1 MTDYQA
7 FARQLITGLSPEIRD
22 GLGASPKAVIEGLGI
37 RVQEFDTF
45 TYLDGDCSCDGIYAP
60 GPPTGIGYRPTPRSR
75 RDLFT
80 LNHEFAHHAIRQ
92 DGQILSELA
101 DIDDDGGKG
110 AEERICDA
118 FAGLVL
124 IPDDTT
130 DLVLGD
136 EKPFAHHVGDLYE
149 ASSGSREACAVRL
162 AERIPGFGYMAIA
175 DPADKSIRFASPSA
189 SNPYPW
195 RRGTE
200 LPNNHPM
207 LRAAE
212 KGEYRGQGPVVWPS
226 GERRELWIDAVSYRN
241 EVHAVLVDNRY
252 WTGSGVSVLD
262 GGVRTARS
270 TAYSGT
276 CPHCGAHTWGYRL
289 HEVCGE
295 LWCRSCNRCSCD
307 APERFQPEERTCQS
321 CGQRKRANLFA
332 EGTVDC
338 IDCQ

>member
-1 MTDYQA
+1 LSDYQA
-7 FARQLITGLSPEIRD
+7 LARQLIAGLSPETRE
-22 GLGASPKAVIEGLGI
+22 GLATSPKATIERLEI

-45 TYLDGDCSCDGIYAP
+45 TYRDQDCSCDGIYAP
-60 GPPTGIGYRPTPRSR
+60 GPPTAIGYRPTPQSR

-101 DIDDDGGKG
+101 DFEDDGGK
-110 AEERICDA
+110 AVEERICDA

-124 IPDDTT
+124 IPDETI
-130 DLVLGD
+130 DLVLGG
-136 EKPFAHHVGDLYE
+136 EKPYAHHVGELHE
-149 ASSGSREACAVRL
+149 ASSGSREACVVRL

-175 DPADKSIRFASPSA
+175 DLADKTIRFASPSP
-189 SNPYPW
+189 STPYPW

-200 LPNNHPM
+200 LPDNHPM
-207 LRAAE
+207 VRAGV

-226 GERRELWIDAVSYRN
+226 GERRELWIDAVAYRN
-241 EVHAVLVDNRY
+241 EVHAVLVENRH
-252 WTGSGVSVLD
+252 WAGPGVSVLD

-276 CPHCGAHTWGYRL
+276 CPHCRAHTWGYRL

-295 LWCRSCNRCSCD
+295 LWCRSCGRCSCD
-307 APERFQPEERTCQS
+307 APDRFHPAERTCEE
-321 CGQRKRANLFA
+321 CGQTKRANLFA
-332 EGTVDC
+332 EGSAVC
-338 IDCQ
+338 IDCH